1 MAQELEFDRKYRPQ
15 DFESYIGN
23 TTVKEKLK
31 NMIKKDNLPHS
42 ILFEGPSGT
51 GKTTMARIVA
61 KVLSCKSPKEDGTPC
76 EKCENC
82 TRINEKFILTGGKVP
97 GLPIQEVDVNLDGSK
112 DSITQLID
120 EMKTKPLGK
129 QKKIYILDEV
139 QTMSA
144 KAQSSLLK
152 VLEEPSEWLYI
163 ILCTTHP
170 DALLDAIK
178 TRLTSFK
185 IRQPSKEELRKRLID
200 VCLEEKIKYD
210 KAALDVIIKVSE
222 KSPRLCLKNLERVAS
237 SGEVLYEAVLKE
249 FNIAKIDMFINYFK
263 SLKGDIFGANAYI
276 EGLTEKY
283 NTNYIDFLDSLVDFT
298 IDAFQL
304 KMGSS
309 LENYTEDEAKE
320 MARTFKEIT
329 TEDMIRLLNYLED
342 ALRFK
347 SNPRFALFM
356 LTMKFGFPEHFAGV
370 THRNVAEDIQ
380 KEKDRS
386 TKEYLRNKEEINK
399 SKIESDELTG
409 NDILELFEDS
419 FRVDDDI
426 EYIEDGGSNEID
438 LDN

>member
-1 MAQELEFDRKYRPQ
+1 MAPELEFDRKYRPQ
-15 DFESYIGN
+15 DFKSYIGN
-23 TTVKEKLK
+23 DTVKEKLK
-31 NMIKKDNLPHS
+31 DMIKRGGLRHS
-42 ILFEGPSGT
+42 MLFEGPSGT

-76 EKCENC
+76 EECENC
-82 TRINEKFILTGGKVP
+82 LRINEKFILQGGKVQ

-112 DSITQLID
+112 DSVTQLID

-152 VLEEPSEWLYI
+152 VLEEPNEWLYI

-185 IRQPSKEELRKRLID
+185 IRQPNKMELRQRLID
-200 VCLEEKIKYD
+200 VCLEEKIKFD

-249 FNIAKIDMFINYFK
+249 FNVAKIDMFIDYFK
-263 SLKGDIFGANAYI
+263 NLKSGDVFKATSYI
-276 EGLTEKY
+276 DELPDKY
-283 NTNYIDFLDSLVDFT
+283 NTNHLDFLSGLANFSV
-298 IDAFQL
+298 DAFQL
-304 KMGSS
+304 KMGAS

-320 MARTFKEIT
+320 MARAFKEMT
-329 TEDMIRLLNYLED
+329 TKDIIKLMLHIERAQEEKD
-342 ALRFK
+342 
-347 SNPRFALFM
+347 NPRFALHM
-356 LTMKFGFPEHFAGV
+356 LTLKFGFPEYFTSLSEKTV
-370 THRNVAEDIQ
+370 IEDIQ
-380 KEKDRS
+380 KEKDKS
-386 TKEYLRNKEEINK
+386 TKAYLRNKEEANK
-399 SKIESDELTG
+399 VKIESDELTG

-419 FRVDDDI
+419 FRVDNDI
-426 EYIEDGGSNEID
+426 ESTEDKASDNID
-438 LDN
+438 L